1 MSERTSFWSAVR
13 EALRGSRQDYTE
25 GPIPRA
31 ILLLAVPMVLEM
43 FMESLF
49 AVVDVF
55 FVSRLGADAVA
66 AVGLTE
72 SLLAIVYTVAMGLS
86 IGVAATVARRIGEH
100 DLEGAAGTAVQG
112 IALGLVVALL
122 FGIGGFLFAPRL
134 LEAMGAS
141 ASVVAIGTTYA
152 RIMLG
157 GNAAIMLLFLINA
170 IFRGAGDAAIA
181 MRVLWFANA
190 INIVLG
196 PCLIF
201 GVGPFPEMGVAGA
214 ATATTFGCTM
224 GVAVQLYALARRSE
238 RVRILARHLRLL
250 PGVMWQLIRLSGTGM
265 FQVLVGTASWIAL
278 VRVLSTFGSNALA
291 GYTISIRVILFT
303 LLPAWGLSNAAATMV
318 GQALGAKKPERAE
331 AAVWIAGRFNLIF
344 LGSVGV
350 LYFAFAPW
358 IIGAFSDNPAVH
370 EYGVEGI
377 RIISLG
383 FPMYAW
389 GMVLTQSFNG
399 AGDTWTPTLINIGC
413 FWCWEIPLALVLSN
427 HFGFG
432 PRGVFIAIAVA
443 FSTLAIV
450 SAVLFRRG
458 TWKTRRV

>member
-1 MSERTSFWSAVR
+1 MSTWSAIR
-13 EALRGSRQDYTE
+13 EALRGSKQDYTE
-25 GPIPRA
+25 GPVGRA

-49 AVVDVF
+49 AVADVF

-86 IGVAATVARRIGEH
+86 IGVAATVARRIGEQ
-100 DLEGAAGTAVQG
+100 DAERAASTAVQG
-112 IALGLVVALL
+112 IALGLVVALI
-122 FGIGGFLFAPRL
+122 FGVGGFLFAPRL
-134 LEAMGAS
+134 LELMGAS
-141 ASVVAIGTTYA
+141 PAVVAIGTGYA

-190 INIVLG
+190 INILLG

-201 GVGPFPEMGVAGA
+201 GLGPFPEMGVAGA
-214 ATATTFGCTM
+214 ATATTFGRSM
-224 GVAVQLYALARRSE
+224 GVVMQLYALARRSD
-238 RVRILARHLRLL
+238 RVRIFARHLQLL
-250 PGVMWQLIRLSGTGM
+250 PSVMWQLLRLSGSGM
-265 FQVLVGTASWIAL
+265 FQVLVGTASWIGL
-278 VRVLSTFGSNALA
+278 VRVLSAFGSDALA
-291 GYTISIRVILFT
+291 GYTIAMRVILFT

-318 GQALGAKKPERAE
+318 GQALGAKKPDRAE
-331 AAVWIAGRFNLIF
+331 AAVWMAGRFNLVF
-344 LGSVGV
+344 LGTVGV
-350 LYFAFAPW
+350 LYFIFAPL
-358 IIGAFSDNPAVH
+358 IIGAFSESPAVH
-370 EYGVEGI
+370 EYGVEAI
-377 RIISLG
+377 RIIALG

-413 FWCWEIPLALVLSN
+413 FWLWEIPLALLLSR
-427 HFGFG
+427 HFGLG
-432 PRGVFIAIAVA
+432 PSGVFIAIAVA
-443 FSTLAIV
+443 FSTLAVV
-450 SAVLFRRG
+450 SGLLFRRG
-458 TWKTRRV
+458 KWKTRTV

>member
-1 MSERTSFWSAVR
+1 M
-13 EALRGSRQDYTE
+13 
-25 GPIPRA
+25 PRA
-31 ILLLAVPMVLEM
+31 PP
-43 FMESLF
+43 
-49 AVVDVF
+49 
-55 FVSRLGADAVA
+55 R
-66 AVGLTE
+66 
-72 SLLAIVYTVAMGLS
+72 
-86 IGVAATVARRIGEH
+86 
-100 DLEGAAGTAVQG
+100 TAVQG
-112 IALGLVVALL
+112 IALGLVVGLL
-122 FGIGGFLFAPRL
+122 FGVAGVLLAPRL
-134 LEAMGAS
+134 LQVMGAS
-141 ASVVAIGTTYA
+141 PSVIAIGTTYA

-196 PCLIF
+196 PLLIF

-214 ATATTFGCTM
+214 ATATTIGRSM
-224 GVAVQLYALARRSE
+224 GVALQLYALARKSE
-238 RVRILARHLRLL
+238 RVRILGRHLRLV
-250 PGVMWQLIRLSGTGM
+250 PGVMWQLVRLSGTGM
-265 FQVLVGTASWIAL
+265 FQVLVGSASWIAL
-278 VRVLSTFGSNALA
+278 IRVLSTFGSDALA

-331 AAVWIAGRFNLIF
+331 AAVWMAGRFNLVF

-350 LYFAFAPW
+350 LYFVLAPW
-358 IIGAFSDNPAVH
+358 IIRAFSPNPTVHAYAV
-370 EYGVEGI
+370 EAI

-383 FPMYAW
+383 FPMYAL
-389 GMVLTQSFNG
+389 GMVITQSFNG

-427 HFGFG
+427 HFSLG
-432 PRGVFIAIAVA
+432 PSGVFISIAVA

-450 SAVLFRRG
+450 SASFGGARG
-458 TWKTRRV
+458 KHGACRTQSENCRYLS